1 MDNNYESRTKQ
12 FINIYKNLKNQGALD
27 DEKVFEVALE
37 QLNASAKHKHEI
49 LEDEIDET
57 LNFGL
62 ASSFAKATE
71 ENKSNIHEKDEQPK
85 TKKNTG
91 SIDVKSLF

>member
-1 MDNNYESRTKQ
+1 M
-12 FINIYKNLKNQGALD
+12 KNQGALD

-37 QLNASAKHKHEI
+37 QLNASAKHKQET
-49 LEDEIDET
+49 LEDEIDEKV
-57 LNFGL
+57 NFGL
-62 ASSFAKATE
+62 ASSFAKATKE
-71 ENKSNIHEKDEQPK
+71 IQADFIQNDEQPK